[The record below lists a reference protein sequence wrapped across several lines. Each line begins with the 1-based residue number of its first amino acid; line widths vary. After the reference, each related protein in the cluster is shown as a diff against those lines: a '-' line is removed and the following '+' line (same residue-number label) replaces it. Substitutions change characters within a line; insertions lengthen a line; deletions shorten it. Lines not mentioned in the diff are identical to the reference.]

1 MASSDLSRR
10 TFLKNS
16 AGMLGLALAGSS
28 ALAGLAEGSRSSQSA
43 AESSPSSRSVAKG
56 SRSPQSA
63 IEGSRKLPPLSFSTL
78 GCPDW
83 TFPAIMEFAKKNN
96 YQGIEVRGILRQM
109 DLPKCLEFNSP
120 AAISATLRQMQD
132 HGLQFV
138 DLGSSSELHHADPA
152 TRKDHLDHVRQFID
166 LAHELHCPYIR
177 VFPNQLPKDQDR
189 NATIELIIKG
199 LIELGEHAHGSGV
212 TVLMESHGEIVDS
225 ILLEQIMKGAEG
237 PNTGMVWDIYNMWSI
252 TKEPPAQVYGRLKK
266 YIHHTHIKD
275 GKTIGGHM
283 VNGRMVDA
291 KEQYALLGQGESPIF
306 DAIKLLYDD
315 GYPGFYSFEWEKLWH
330 PEIADPEIA
339 LADYP
344 KAMARF
350 FK

>member
-1 MASSDLSRR
+1 
-10 TFLKNS
+10 
-16 AGMLGLALAGSS
+16 MLGLTLAGSS
-28 ALAGLAEGSRSSQSA
+28 ALAGLAAAAGSQPSSSA
-43 AESSPSSRSVAKG
+43 ADGSHPAASRG
-56 SRSPQSA
+56 SQPPHPA
-63 IEGSRKLPPLSFSTL
+63 PKKLPPLSFSTL

-83 TFPAIMEFAKKNN
+83 TFPTIMDFAKKNS

-109 DLPKCLEFNSP
+109 DLPKCPEFNSP

-152 TRKDHLDHVRQFID
+152 TRKDHLDHGRQFID

>member
-1 MASSDLSRR
+1 MANPLSRR
-10 TFLKNS
+10 SFIKS
-16 AGMLGLALAGSS
+16 GAGMLGLPLIGSS
-28 ALAGLAEGSRSSQSA
+28 ALASLAEGSATESSQPDHSA
-43 AESSPSSRSVAKG
+43 P
-56 SRSPQSA
+56 
-63 IEGSRKLPPLSFSTL
+63 EGSQPAVPKKLPPLSFSTL

-83 TFPAIMEFAKKNN
+83 TFPAIMDFAKKNN

-109 DLPKCLEFNSP
+109 DLPKCPEFNSP
-120 AAISATLRQMQD
+120 TAIAATLRQMHD
-132 HGLQFV
+132 HDLRFV
-138 DLGSSSELHHADPA
+138 DLGSSTELHHAEAA
-152 TRKDHLDHVRQFID
+152 TRKEHLDHGRQFID

-189 NATIELIIKG
+189 NATIDRIVKG
-199 LIELGEHAHGSGV
+199 LIELGEHARNSGV
-212 TVLMESHGEIVDS
+212 TVLMESHGEVVDS
-225 ILLEQIMKGAEG
+225 ALLEQIMKGAEG

-283 VNGRMVDA
+283 VDGRMVDG
-291 KEQYALLGQGESPIF
+291 KEQYLFLGQGDSPIF

-330 PEIADPEIA
+330 PEIAAPELA

-344 KAMARF
+344 KKIKEF
-350 FK
+350 ISTL

>member
-1 MASSDLSRR
+1 
-10 TFLKNS
+10 
-16 AGMLGLALAGSS
+16 MLGLTLAGSS
-28 ALAGLAEGSRSSQSA
+28 ALAGLAASSNASSESSNSA
-43 AESSPSSRSVAKG
+43 ASNGSFHASAK
-56 SRSPQSA
+56 
-63 IEGSRKLPPLSFSTL
+63 KLPPLSFSTL

-83 TFPAIMEFAKKNN
+83 TFPAIIDFAQKNN

-109 DLPKCLEFNSP
+109 DLPKCPEFSSP
-120 AAISATLRQMQD
+120 AAIATTLRQMQD

-138 DLGSSSELHHADPA
+138 DLGSSTELHHADPA
-152 TRKDHLDHVRQFID
+152 KRKDHLDHGRQFID

-189 NATIELIIKG
+189 NATIDLIVNG
-199 LIELGEHAHGSGV
+199 LIELGDHARNSGV

-225 ILLEQIMKGAEG
+225 TLLEQIMKSAEG

-275 GKTIGGHM
+275 GKSIGGH
-283 VNGRMVDA
+283 VVDGRLVDA
-291 KEQYALLGQGESPIF
+291 KEQYLLLGQGESPIF
-306 DAIKLLYDD
+306 DAIQILSD
-315 GYPGFYSFEWEKLWH
+315 GGYTGFYSFEWEKLWH
-330 PEIADPEIA
+330 PEIAEPEVA